1 MKDGPDIAR
10 IAALI
15 GDPARANMLSAL
27 MDGRALTATELAA
40 EAGVTAAT
48 ASGHLGKLCDGLLLE
63 ATKQGRHRYYR
74 LAGVEV
80 AETLEALMGLAQHT
94 GATRVRTGP
103 RDPEMRRARICYD
116 HLAGQMGVALMDSL
130 CAQGAVRLEDERAE
144 LTDAGLDLFR
154 SFGVDAEALPRKRR
168 PLCRPC
174 LDWSVRRPHL
184 AGALGA
190 AILTRVQ
197 DLGWAERL
205 PDSRVIRFSKP
216 GEVAFREAFGVAGLS
231 D

>member
-15 GDPARANMLSAL
+15 GDPARANILSAL
-27 MDGRALTATELAA
+27 MGGKALTATELAA
-40 EAGVTAAT
+40 EAGVTPAT
-48 ASGHLGKLCDGLLLE
+48 ASGHLSKLCEGRLLS

-74 LAGVEV
+74 LAGPEV

-103 RDPEMRRARICYD
+103 KDPELRHARICYD
-116 HLAGQMGVALMDSL
+116 HLAGEMGVALMDGLLARNAIDMSGDTAKL
-130 CAQGAVRLEDERAE
+130 TETGAGVLQ
-144 LTDAGLDLFR
+144 DAGLDLAKIQ
-154 SFGVDAEALPRKRR
+154 SGRR
-168 PLCRPC
+168 LLCRPC

-190 AILTRVQ
+190 ALWEHVQ
-197 DLGWAERL
+197 AKGWANRE
-205 PDSRVIRFSKP
+205 PDSRVIRFTKQ
-216 GEVAFREAFGVAGLS
+216 GESAFRQAFCIAA
-231 D
+231 

>member
-27 MDGRALTATELAA
+27 MGGKALTATELAA

-48 ASGHLGKLCDGLLLE
+48 ASGHLAKLSDGQLLE
-63 ATKQGRHRYYR
+63 ASKQGRHRYYR
-74 LAGVEV
+74 LSGAEV
-80 AETLEALMGLAQHT
+80 AATLESLMGLAQHT

-103 RDPEMRRARICYD
+103 KDPELRHARICYD
-116 HLAGQMGVALMDSL
+116 HLAGEMGVALMDGL
-130 CAQGAVRLEDERAE
+130 LQRGVVVLEGETAK
-144 LTDAGLDLFR
+144 LTAHGRDFLKN
-154 SFGVDAEALPRKRR
+154 FGVDPSELKPGRRKM
-168 PLCRPC
+168 CRPC

-190 AILTRVQ
+190 GLWEHMQA
-197 DLGWAERL
+197 LGWAKRDPE
-205 PDSRVIRFSKP
+205 SRVIRFSKH
-216 GEVAFREAFGVAGLS
+216 GDSAFHSMFCS
-231 D
+231 

>member
-27 MDGRALTATELAA
+27 MGGKALTATELAA

-48 ASGHLGKLCDGLLLE
+48 ASGHLAKLCDGQLLL
-63 ATKQGRHRYYR
+63 ASKQGRHRYYR
-74 LAGVEV
+74 LAGPEV
-80 AETLEALMGLAQHT
+80 AETLESLMGLAQHT

-103 RDPEMRRARICYD
+103 KDPELRLARVCYD
-116 HLAGQMGVALMDSL
+116 HIAGEMGVALMDAL
-130 CAQGAVRLEDERAE
+130 LKQKAVDLNDDAVTLTPSGHE
-144 LTDAGLDLFR
+144 LMRHA
-154 SFGVDAEALPRKRR
+154 GVDPDTLTSGRR
-168 PLCRPC
+168 LLCRPC

-190 AILTRVQ
+190 AIWTQVQ
-197 DLGWAERL
+197 AKGWAKRQPE
-205 PDSRVIRFSKP
+205 SRVIRFSKP
-216 GEVAFREAFGVAGLS
+216 GDSAFRQAFGIS